1 MHGDHGETEGGS
13 ATNVANVA
21 LVRRTVRA
29 IDASAA
35 QDVDLLMKDLLCAA
49 WPTLR
54 ARSQ

>member
-1 MHGDHGETEGGS
+1 MHGEHGESEGGS

-21 LVRRTVRA
+21 LVRRTVRT

-35 QDVDLLMKDLLCAA
+35 QDMDLLLRDLLCAA
-49 WPTLR
+49 WPTFR